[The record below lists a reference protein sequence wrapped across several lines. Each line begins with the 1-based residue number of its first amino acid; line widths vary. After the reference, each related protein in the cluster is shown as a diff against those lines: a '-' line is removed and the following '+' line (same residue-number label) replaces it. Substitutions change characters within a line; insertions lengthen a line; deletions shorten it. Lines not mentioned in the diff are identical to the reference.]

1 MTQATPNGD
10 VNKHTVRSGFAE
22 LYGYEPEG
30 VWSAPGRVNLIGE
43 HTDYNEGFVFP
54 FAINRRTFAAVAL
67 RTDGIAR
74 VASSFS
80 PQVVDIPV
88 SEINRETV
96 EGWSAYPLGVVW
108 ALLQIGNAHATGFD
122 IYLESDVPV
131 GAGLSSS
138 AAIECAVAIALNE
151 LWEVGL
157 DRRAL
162 ARVCQLAENE
172 IVGAPTGIMDQSA
185 SLLGELDHGVFLD
198 CKDLSADVIDL
209 GFAREGLELL
219 IIDTK
224 VEHRH
229 ADGGYGSRRAACE
242 AGAAALGVA
251 SLRGATISDL
261 DRAKTLLD
269 DVTFR
274 RVRHVITEN
283 DRVVETVRALR
294 ESGPRSIGELMYASH
309 VSMRDDFEIS
319 VDELDTAVET
329 ALRHGAVGARMTG
342 GGFGGAAI
350 ALAPIEKISE
360 ISRSVSAEFEVLGYA
375 KPDIFVVS
383 AAPGAHRED

>member
-1 MTQATPNGD
+1 MTD
-10 VNKHTVRSGFAE
+10 LLKNKVKSGFE
-22 LYGYEPEG
+22 SLFGYEPTG
-30 VWSAPGRVNLIGE
+30 IWSAPGRVNLIGE

-54 FAINRRTFAAVAL
+54 FAINRRTYAAVAL
-67 RTDGIAR
+67 RSDGIAR
-74 VASSFS
+74 VASSFA
-80 PQVVDIPV
+80 PTVIDIPV
-88 SEINRETV
+88 EQIDRGTV
-96 EGWSAYPLGVVW
+96 SDWSAYPLGVAW
-108 ALLQIGNAHATGFD
+108 ALKQIGNANQTGFD
-122 IYLESDVPV
+122 IFIDSDVPV

-138 AAIECAVAIALNE
+138 AAIECAVAVALNE
-151 LWEVGL
+151 LWDAGL
-157 DRRAL
+157 DRRQL
-162 ARVCQLAENE
+162 ARVGQLAENA

-185 SLLGELDHGVFLD
+185 SLLGQLDHGVFLD
-198 CKDLSADVIDL
+198 CRALSSEVIDL

-229 ADGGYGSRRAACE
+229 ADGGYASRRAACE
-242 AGAAALGVA
+242 AGSAALGYA
-251 SLRGATISDL
+251 SLRDASTDDL
-261 DRAKTLLD
+261 GRAQQILD

-283 DRVVETVRALR
+283 ERVLQTVATLR
-294 ESGPRSIGELMYASH
+294 TEGPRAIGGLLYASH
-309 VSMRDDFEIS
+309 QSMRDDFEIS

-350 ALAPIEKISE
+350 ALCPISKIGE
-360 ISRSVSAEFEVLGYA
+360 VTLAVEAEFQVLGYA

-383 AAPGAHRED
+383 AAPGAHRE

>member
-10 VNKHTVRSGFAE
+10 VNKHTVRAGFAE

-80 PQVVDIPV
+80 PQVVDIEV
-88 SEINRETV
+88 SEISRETV

-108 ALLQIGNAHATGFD
+108 ALLQIGNANATGFD

-157 DRRAL
+157 DRRTL
-162 ARVCQLAENE
+162 ARVCQLAEND

-198 CKDLSADVIDL
+198 CQDLSADVIDL

-242 AGAAALGVA
+242 AGAEALGVS
-251 SLRGATISDL
+251 SLRGATVADL
-261 DRAKTLLD
+261 DRAKELLD

-294 ESGPRSIGELMYASH
+294 ESGPRSIGDLMYASH

-360 ISRSVSAEFEVLGYA
+360 ISRSVAAEFEVLGYA